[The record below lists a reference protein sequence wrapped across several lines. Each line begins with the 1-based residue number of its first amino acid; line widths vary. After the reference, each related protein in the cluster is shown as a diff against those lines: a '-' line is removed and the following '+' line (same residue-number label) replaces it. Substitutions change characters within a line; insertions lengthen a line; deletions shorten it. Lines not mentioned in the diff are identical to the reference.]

1 MAVSGINLVNSVDIQ
16 SQSSIQSVVQ
26 KCIEKNQI
34 PPKTATSGWCTPSEA
49 TDNLVIRFSDDESG
63 SGSEECIKEKALR
76 TKGKTTRL
84 GGVQKPPVSSYAKLN
99 KQISTSVNKVM
110 PKKLSF
116 NRPFV
121 ASTTKTHGT
130 NFRGA
135 GPSSVEQGYRI
146 GRFNSLNKYSRSQE
160 HGNDKGVCLNNSK
173 LQDLR
178 QQIALRESE
187 LKLRSVQRSKE
198 VASCR
203 DNDALTMKHATYGE
217 SVQLEPKEPDK
228 KRAKP
233 SGTYMNQR
241 NSVGLQDISRKSTL
255 PSKEPVMEDNS
266 LQGAI
271 KSDHGLKKISVG
283 RTESSMVKWD
293 KHNDKHVAHISENT
307 SLGVKD
313 GL

>member
-1 MAVSGINLVNSVDIQ
+1 
-16 SQSSIQSVVQ
+16 
-26 KCIEKNQI
+26 
-34 PPKTATSGWCTPSEA
+34 
-49 TDNLVIRFSDDESG
+49 
-63 SGSEECIKEKALR
+63 
-76 TKGKTTRL
+76 
-84 GGVQKPPVSSYAKLN
+84 
-99 KQISTSVNKVM
+99 M

-116 NRPFV
+116 SRTFV
-121 ASTTKTHGT
+121 ASTAKTHGT

-135 GPSSVEQGYRI
+135 GPSSVKQGYRI
-146 GRFNSLNKYSRSQE
+146 GRFNALNKNLRSQE
-160 HGNDKGVCLNNSK
+160 HGNDKGVGLNNSK

-203 DNDALTMKHATYGE
+203 DDNAMTMSLRSDATRKCNAINKE

-228 KRAKP
+228 KRAKA
-233 SGTYMNQR
+233 SGTYMGQP
-241 NSVGLQDISRKSTL
+241 NSVDPEEIFRKSTL
-255 PSKEPVMEDNS
+255 PSKEPMIENNS

-283 RTESSMVKWD
+283 RTESSMVKLD
-293 KHNDKHVAHISENT
+293 KHNDKHAVHISENT

-313 GL
+313 GV